1 MSRSS
6 GKGRHLFL
14 RRSWPLLPALVVI
27 LLASLWFAF
36 TTYGRAA
43 VSAAFFL
50 PDLMTDLP
58 VRPVTWVTGEPRVER
73 VLLPYDDRYMPADV
87 YLPADGGRHGAL
99 ILSPGAPPLEPDDPR
114 LIRLAGDIA
123 RAGIVMLV
131 PFSPDLDA
139 ELIEP
144 REVEALV
151 SAFQYLQRQPY
162 VDPEKI
168 GYIGVSIGAPLAL
181 LAASDERINE
191 DVFFVVSFGGYY
203 DLHDLVASITTGVIS
218 YGGKEESWEPR
229 RHTVKVMSK
238 NLIARLDDPQDQ
250 RILTRVLVERKP
262 EATEEFDDLSS
273 QGQAAYDLL
282 TNRDPARFGE
292 LLDRLPADAVQF
304 LGALSLTGHLD
315 GLRAETFVL
324 HDRSDRYVPYVE
336 SRRLRD
342 AIEGQVKLHYTE
354 VNIFEH
360 VEPTAQRAAHVLV
373 TDSAKLLFHLYQ
385 MLLRFNE

>member
-1 MSRSS
+1 MSRKS
-6 GKGRHLFL
+6 GTERFPFL
-14 RRSWPLLPALVVI
+14 RRSWPLLPAFVVI
-27 LLASLWFAF
+27 LLVSLWFAF

-58 VRPVTWVTGEPRVER
+58 VRPVTWVTDEPRVER
-73 VLLPYDDRYMPADV
+73 ILLPYDDRYMPADV
-87 YLPADGGRHGAL
+87 YSPADEGPHGAL

-114 LIRLAGDIA
+114 LVRLAGDIA

-131 PFSPDLDA
+131 PFSPDLED
-139 ELIEP
+139 ELIQP
-144 REVEALV
+144 REVEALI
-151 SAFQYLQRQPY
+151 SAFEYLEARPD
-162 VDPEKI
+162 VDGEKI
-168 GYIGVSIGAPLAL
+168 GYIGVSIGSPLAL
-181 LAASDERINE
+181 LAASDARINE

-203 DLHDLVASITTGVIS
+203 DLHDLIKSITTGVIS
-218 YGGKEESWEPR
+218 YDGTDESWEPR

-238 NLIARLDDPQDQ
+238 NIIARLDEPQDR
-250 RILTRVLVERKP
+250 RILTDLLVERK
-262 EATEEFDDLSS
+262 AGAEEKLHALTA
-273 QGQAAYDLL
+273 QGRAAYDLL
-282 TNRDPARFGE
+282 TNRDPARFDA
-292 LLDRLPADAVQF
+292 LLARLPADAVGF
-304 LGALSLTGHLD
+304 LDRLSLPGRLE

-342 AIEGQVKLHYTE
+342 AIEGHVKLHYTE

-373 TDSAKLLFHLYQ
+373 TDSSKLLFHLYQ
-385 MLLRFNE
+385 ILLLFEN